1 MVRLRSA
8 PVSQQPAPSKTA
20 TRPALK
26 EKTNTTRT
34 KAPVYEDDGDV
45 EGLVKDARPRRGR
58 AKKARQDSD
67 ELVMAG
73 GLGLVDSDDKAVEP
87 TEPPMTTD
95 ELSKS
100 AAPPPPTAK
109 AGRRPPRAVRKVV
122 QNEAQ
127 SKVMDDVKRRMQAT
141 ARKEATAKRTSAPT
155 APESVAP
162 SSDSLPA
169 KPTSARQSTN
179 AAAERSEFSLSPS
192 PPPPGKLNSVSKQRS
207 SLAQP
212 GSGLRPQSTPAVE
225 SSILALKNFKRRPR
239 QPSMLQMVQQRTA
252 SARPSAAHV
261 QATEDLDVSD
271 LIGEEVDEEFAP
283 DAEGTPLRA
292 RKSTRQPTQNGKQ
305 ASKQTQSTGVKPP
318 ESFRPSNKRKSD
330 DVDHSSS
337 ALDALRAK
345 RQKSTGPDLEE
356 RLPVVPQTRATSRR
370 LSSERQETPQ
380 PQLTS
385 EILVINSSPSSTPPT
400 EPSSSDRRRTS
411 VDPDVAVPSTEKER
425 DQIEYVPVNDL
436 DNDQDAEVP
445 TGTMA
450 EPASSSPL
458 PSDPIATQRTDV
470 MAEPLTQLSPPRPP
484 PEKQKKKAKQKPVT
498 TATLQSMLPKRRQPP
513 RPRHRK
519 SEYDIESGSEDD
531 SPLDSS
537 LLGEDEDELGGKLR
551 RQRKAAPTK
560 GTKGANVKS
569 KARQSKAA
577 SSTRKSSAAPHGRK
591 STAKKTGKTYGR
603 ATASDKENEEALDE
617 PDDSVL
623 PDTSITMHD
632 AVQSKE
638 LEEAKKKFA
647 DVDEWDMEFESM
659 SFEEHRS
666 SSQQWR

>member
-8 PVSQQPAPSKTA
+8 PVSQQTAPPTTA

-58 AKKARQDSD
+58 AKKAKQDSD

-73 GLGLVDSDDKAVEP
+73 GLGPADSDDKVVEP

-95 ELSKS
+95 ELAKS
-100 AAPPPPTAK
+100 DAPPPPTAR

-122 QNEAQ
+122 QSEAQ
-127 SKVMDDVKRRMQAT
+127 NKVMDDVKRRMQAT
-141 ARKEATAKRTSAPT
+141 ARKEATGKRTSAPT

-162 SSDSLPA
+162 SSDSLHA
-169 KPTSARQSTN
+169 KPTAARQANNT
-179 AAAERSEFSLSPS
+179 AAERSEFSLSPS
-192 PPPPGKLNSVSKQRS
+192 PPPPGKLNSVNKQRS

-239 QPSMLQMVQQRTA
+239 QPSMLQMVQERTA
-252 SARPSAAHV
+252 SARPSAAHM
-261 QATEDLDVSD
+261 QATEDPD
-271 LIGEEVDEEFAP
+271 LFNLEGEEVGEEFAP
-283 DAEGTPLRA
+283 DAEGTPMQA
-292 RKSTRQPTQNGKQ
+292 SKGTRQPTQNRKQ
-305 ASKQTQSTGVKPP
+305 PPKQTQSAAVKAPQ
-318 ESFRPSNKRKSD
+318 SFKPSNKRKSD
-330 DVDHSSS
+330 DIDHSSS

-345 RQKSTGPDLEE
+345 RQKSAGPDLEE
-356 RLPVVPQTRATSRR
+356 GLPATPQTGGTARR
-370 LSSERQETPQ
+370 PSSERQETPQ

-385 EILVINSSPSSTPPT
+385 EILVINSSPSSTPPS
-400 EPSSSDRRRTS
+400 EPSSSDQRRTS

-425 DQIEYVPVNDL
+425 DEIEYVPLNDL
-436 DNDQDAEVP
+436 DDDQDAEVP

-458 PSDPIATQRTDV
+458 PSDPMATQRTDV

-531 SPLDSS
+531 SPLDTS
-537 LLGEDEDELGGKLR
+537 LLEEDEDELGGRLR
-551 RQRKAAPTK
+551 RQTKAAPSK
-560 GTKGANVKS
+560 GKKGANVKG

-577 SSTRKSSAAPHGRK
+577 PSIRKSSAAPQGRK
-591 STAKKTGKTYGR
+591 STAKKTSKTYGR
-603 ATASDKENEEALDE
+603 PTVSDKENEEAFDE